1 MIDLTI
7 NTVSISRDTGVTC
20 KRTPTH
26 LHTTFLKRVNK
37 S

>member
-26 LHTTFLKRVNK
+26 
-37 S
+37 